1 MQLLGEFYNEKV
13 ISLGRDKLYTKELRL
28 RLGEIRI
35 EKELFFWRLYSGKR
49 YIECKSEDEA
59 VYLKVFWEA
68 GLSEV
73 EVPKDEQYLK
83 EILPELTRLKSRHDE
98 VIEDHVDGL
107 LNSKL
112 RQRALNQIWSDIFN
126 DEYVDYE
133 SLEI

>member
-13 ISLGRDKLYTKELRL
+13 ISLGRDKLYTKELML

-49 YIECKSEDEA
+49 YIKCKSEDEA
-59 VYLKVFWEA
+59 VYLKVFLEA
-68 GLSEV
+68 GLTEV

-83 EILPELTRLKSRHDE
+83 EILPGLTRLKEKHDE

-112 RQRALNQIWSDIFN
+112 RQRALNQIWSDIFG

>member
-1 MQLLGEFYNEKV
+1 M
-13 ISLGRDKLYTKELRL
+13 
-28 RLGEIRI
+28 GEIRI
-35 EKELFFWRLYSGKR
+35 EKELFFWRLYSGKK

-59 VYLKVFWEA
+59 LYLKVFWEA

-83 EILPELTRLKSRHDE
+83 EILPELIRLKKRHDE
-98 VIEDHVDGL
+98 IIEDEVDGL

-112 RQRALNQIWSDIFN
+112 RQRALNQIWSDIFA